1 MSNYLP
7 TDAPSLIQQDAAQLR
22 LFGSETMEGAIFEQ
36 SEGHGTFTGA
46 RLFAADPDKYR
57 MIVSLL
63 TEGIG
68 LHQIAKLCRVSV
80 NTVMAVRE
88 REPAVIETEKK
99 MLGAKM
105 RGTVRLMIDRVI
117 HAMSDGSLEINN
129 VRDLQSMLVGAG
141 ILTDKSELL
150 MGGPTARVEHRDS
163 VKVGD
168 LEDLWQALPADVID
182 VDPDPPAMGL
192 AAGARDP
199 KGDPAAA
206 QGDAAGEAAAD
217 PSSDKLSNGLEA

>member
-1 MSNYLP
+1 MTSQHVEGL
-7 TDAPSLIQQDAAQLR
+7 PSLVQQDTAQLR
-22 LFGSETMEGAIFEQ
+22 LFGSSEMEGAIF
-36 SEGHGTFTGA
+36 
-46 RLFAADPDKYR
+46 AADELRGTYTGERLYKSDPERYQ

-63 TEGIG
+63 SEGLAIR
-68 LHQIAKLCRVSV
+68 QIARLTKTSI
-80 NTVMAVRE
+80 NTVMAVRD
-88 REPAVIETEKK
+88 REPELVEAEKK
-99 MLGAKM
+99 LIGRKM
-105 RGTVRLMIDRVI
+105 RGTVRLIVDKVI
-117 HAMSDGSLEINN
+117 EQLAAGSLEINN

-192 AAGARDP
+192 AGDTRDP
-199 KGDPAAA
+199 KGEPAGA
-206 QGDAAGEAAAD
+206 QGDEPGEAAASQSTD
-217 PSSDKLSNGLEA
+217 NLSNGSEA